1 MQKRYELTPMSY
13 AELTS
18 AHQNLSGMIIDAATE
33 MLAEK
38 FWPDSAE
45 DVTAADMYVT
55 VVGDCSGINFKLQIE
70 TDSSDAPSGSVVGA
84 ASSAFAGPNVA
95 GGATQW
101 LGGGTNPVNLGAS
114 CTVALNQPYWK
125 VLYVTSG
132 APDGSHSIQLR
143 GNFNSAPGDHKV
155 RHHNGTNWTT
165 TTAVTTES
173 VSIVKYN
180 SGKIQGFGCTAAA
193 IRSATANDIYVN
205 SNVNQVQGLRLKF
218 GCQVKIPMVFLRL
231 QKTGTPNDLV
241 CTVYENDVSTKQT
254 ATIDDTYI
262 QNGVRF
268 CFRFASPVWLAP
280 NKNINIVLSQTG
292 TSDSHDYDTYTLS
305 TIAAYYSLYYTSGQ
319 GFIYGNLGTP
329 DALTLSTVE
338 VPHIYPA
345 IEFIES
351 EMLTM
356 YHSRINL
363 LG

>member
-84 ASSAFAGPNVA
+84 ASSAFAGPNIA

-143 GNFNSAPGDHKV
+143 GNFNSAPGDERPRLV
-155 RHHNGTNWTT
+155 
-165 TTAVTTES
+165 S
-173 VSIVKYN
+173 VAPMERSER
-180 SGKIQGFGCTAAA
+180 GAEAPAEA
-193 IRSATANDIYVN
+193 IIHLSK
-205 SNVNQVQGLRLKF
+205 LLKRLA
-218 GCQVKIPMVFLRL
+218 I
-231 QKTGTPNDLV
+231 
-241 CTVYENDVSTKQT
+241 
-254 ATIDDTYI
+254 I
-262 QNGVRF
+262 
-268 CFRFASPVWLAP
+268 
-280 NKNINIVLSQTG
+280 
-292 TSDSHDYDTYTLS
+292 
-305 TIAAYYSLYYTSGQ
+305 YYSPP
-319 GFIYGNLGTP
+319 F
-329 DALTLSTVE
+329 
-338 VPHIYPA
+338 
-345 IEFIES
+345 
-351 EMLTM
+351 
-356 YHSRINL
+356 
-363 LG
+363 